1 MIILNLTLISY
12 HISYTPDSPG
22 APAPRSAC
30 SEPSATFFGLL
41 ISPPLQSLPIT
52 DRSHIVVLPTL
63 LCTLKL
69 CCTGLRTA
77 FACFPA
83 SWREEG
89 RSWLIASL
97 LSKAGPLRIIN
108 IFCTALFIC
117 VLKCVCGR
125 VCISARTSYPI
136 SITKVPLSGAQ
147 VKPFL
152 RLPTLGRFFCT
163 KASHCSQCSS
173 STSSAGSR
181 LSGASHCSSKSWL
194 KSAQPS
200 FQTNPW
206 PTPPED
212 HN

>member
-1 MIILNLTLISY
+1 MANIHGDEAVGRELLLGLARWSKQGTSSQYQYCYFDLVILIEGVVAAVSLFVSSTNSLQIVRRQCCLVGRKETVVHYLVSLRTKLKMQSKYINFIINDYDDPNSLDSLISY
-12 HISYTPDSPG
+12 HISDMCTPDSPG

-89 RSWLIASL
+89 RS
-97 LSKAGPLRIIN
+97 
-108 IFCTALFIC
+108 
-117 VLKCVCGR
+117 
-125 VCISARTSYPI
+125 
-136 SITKVPLSGAQ
+136 
-147 VKPFL
+147 
-152 RLPTLGRFFCT
+152 
-163 KASHCSQCSS
+163 
-173 STSSAGSR
+173 
-181 LSGASHCSSKSWL
+181 
-194 KSAQPS
+194 
-200 FQTNPW
+200 
-206 PTPPED
+206 
-212 HN
+212 

>member
-1 MIILNLTLISY
+1 MQNTFTQSGNDSKWFLKKIIVQNRYVALKTPSRPPPTPFMKNSILNFHFDYPHTSLILTLILISH
-12 HISYTPDSPG
+12 HISEMCTPDSPG

-89 RSWLIASL
+89 RS
-97 LSKAGPLRIIN
+97 
-108 IFCTALFIC
+108 
-117 VLKCVCGR
+117 
-125 VCISARTSYPI
+125 
-136 SITKVPLSGAQ
+136 
-147 VKPFL
+147 
-152 RLPTLGRFFCT
+152 
-163 KASHCSQCSS
+163 
-173 STSSAGSR
+173 
-181 LSGASHCSSKSWL
+181 
-194 KSAQPS
+194 
-200 FQTNPW
+200 
-206 PTPPED
+206 
-212 HN
+212 

>member
-1 MIILNLTLISY
+1 MIILTLTLISY
-12 HISYTPDSPG
+12 HISDMCTPDSPG

-77 FACFPA
+77 FACF
-83 SWREEG
+83 
-89 RSWLIASL
+89 
-97 LSKAGPLRIIN
+97 LSKASPSRIIN
-108 IFCTALFIC
+108 IFCTALFLC

-125 VCISARTSYPI
+125 VCMCVLNARSSYPI
-136 SITKVPLSGAQ
+136 SITKIPLSGAQ

-163 KASHCSQCSS
+163 KTSHYSKCSS

-181 LSGASHCSSKSWL
+181 LSGASHCSSKS
-194 KSAQPS
+194 
-200 FQTNPW
+200 
-206 PTPPED
+206 
-212 HN
+212 

>member
-1 MIILNLTLISY
+1 MQSKYINFIINDYANPNSLDSLISY
-12 HISYTPDSPG
+12 HISDMCTPDSPG

-30 SEPSATFFGLL
+30 SEPSATFFGFL

-108 IFCTALFIC
+108 IFCTALFLC

-125 VCISARTSYPI
+125 VCMCVSNARSSYPI
-136 SITKVPLSGAQ
+136 SITKIPLSGL
-147 VKPFL
+147 VLHKL
-152 RLPTLGRFFCT
+152 NHFCG
-163 KASHCSQCSS
+163 C
-173 STSSAGSR
+173 R
-181 LSGASHCSSKSWL
+181 
-194 KSAQPS
+194 P
-200 FQTNPW
+200 
-206 PTPPED
+206 
-212 HN
+212 